1 MKPFLLGFLLVSLS
15 LAGQNAQ
22 NRYWEHL
29 DDSPRLDSLISLTD
43 QLLYDDPSEC
53 VVVSS
58 MAHKLAEK
66 LKDPK
71 RQAFALQT
79 LGIAQRILGKYDSAF
94 QSQSLALDIWVGIGD
109 SSEIAGAY
117 NNLGIIYDEKGIN
130 DKAIAYYLNGLSI
143 YEQIGSQ
150 DGMAK
155 AYNNLGIVNKK
166 EGNYEKVL
174 DYYQKSLAIYKA
186 LKHSVGETITYGNIG
201 SVYLELEEFEDA
213 IAYSEKAIQ
222 GYKDLSL
229 DQYVPYSLENIGIA
243 YKGLGDLSRAEAFHQ
258 QALEQYLIYGNE
270 KEATFTRGSLAD
282 ILLLHQSY
290 AEAERMAQ
298 QCLEDAQRMG
308 LLDEELRA
316 TRVLY
321 GVSKETG
328 KLQSAIGYHEQILSL
343 SDQLSNQQK
352 TKTVEELQVR
362 YETQKKE
369 QAIKTLEAESALNAL
384 EIAQTRY
391 LLFSMIIL
399 ALIVIGLIMLVN
411 SRKRYKM
418 QAGLAAEKERIQKER
433 FRAVIE
439 AEEKERKRIA
449 RELHD
454 GLGQLLS
461 TTRIT
466 VSSLEGE
473 EENKKVRNSIQ
484 LIDHA
489 VQEVR
494 NISHNMMPNA
504 LVSFGLDA
512 AIDDMIR
519 KINEAE
525 SLKVNMDRQESV
537 QLDESASI
545 AVYRV
550 VQEVLNNSLKYAES
564 ETIDIS
570 ISRQNDHYVF
580 EISDDGKGFDLE
592 TIKHNSGLGWN
603 NVQSRIELIG
613 GEMTI
618 LSKLGHGTIVKF
630 TVPKYDRSYQT
641 VTG

>member
-1 MKPFLLGFLLVSLS
+1 MKFFTLGLLLASLS
-15 LAGQNAQ
+15 LASQNAQ
-22 NRYWEHL
+22 NQYWEHL

-43 QLLYDDPSEC
+43 QLLYDDPAEC
-53 VVVSS
+53 VVISS
-58 MAHKLAEK
+58 MVYDLAVK
-66 LKDPK
+66 LKDLE
-71 RQAFALQT
+71 RQASALQT
-79 LGIAQRILGKYDSAF
+79 LGIAQRILGQYDSSF
-94 QSQSLALDIWVGIGD
+94 QSQSFALDIWVGIGD

-130 DKAIAYYLNGLSI
+130 DKAIEYYLKGLSI

-174 DYYQKSLAIYKA
+174 DYYQKSLAIYKE
-186 LKHSVGETITYGNIG
+186 LRHSIGETITYGNIG
-201 SVYLELEEFEDA
+201 SVYLELEEFEEA
-213 IAYSEKAIQ
+213 IKYSENAIQ
-222 GYKDLSL
+222 GYKDLGL

-243 YKGLGDLSRAEAFHQ
+243 YKGLGDLAKAETFHQ
-258 QALEQYLIYGNE
+258 RALEQYLKYGNE

-290 AEAERMAQ
+290 AEAELMAQ
-298 QCLEDAQRMG
+298 KCLEDAERMG

-328 KLQSAIGYHEQILSL
+328 KLRSAIAYHERILSL
-343 SDQLSNQQK
+343 SDQLSDQQK

-369 QAIKTLEAESALNAL
+369 QAIKTLEAETALNEL

-391 LLFSMIIL
+391 LLLTSLVLGF
-399 ALIVIGLIMLVN
+399 IGIGAIMLIN
-411 SRKRYKM
+411 SRKRYKLK
-418 QAGLAAEKERIQKER
+418 AGLAEEKERIQKER

-466 VSSLEGE
+466 VSSLEGD

-512 AIDDMIR
+512 ALDDMIR

-525 SLKVNMDRQESV
+525 NVQVRISRQEGV
-537 QLDESASI
+537 HLEESTSI
-545 AVYRV
+545 GIYRV
-550 VQEVLNNSLKYAES
+550 LQEIINNALKYAEAS
-564 ETIDIS
+564 AITIS
-570 ISRQNDHYVF
+570 IVLQNGFYYF
-580 EISDDGKGFDLE
+580 EVTDDGKGFDLNQ
-592 TIKHNSGLGWN
+592 IKQSSGIGWN
-603 NVQSRIELIG
+603 NMQSRIELIG

-618 LSKLGHGTIVKF
+618 LSKLGHGTTVKF
-630 TVPKYDRSYQT
+630 TAPQYD
-641 VTG
+641 